1 MDPRDFALQHTMP
14 TVMVPKF
21 GAFERL
27 QNAGHRLLMA
37 SNGVWIEA
45 KRPGIYS
52 RLQLADALPVVTP
65 YGAMTDEVTLGFQK
79 IGSYVQQ
86 FVDYARS
93 NLPHEVAMALI
104 YNESEDS
111 VRFVTLPA
119 TSSSSAHITYAYP
132 ELGNGEH
139 VVMDIHSHAEA
150 PAFFSSL
157 DNADDR
163 GDVKVAIVV
172 GKVDSSNPQIKA
184 RLCTMGRYLPLPVS
198 FTENDQRTQPGGS
211 HVTAHNPE

>member
-21 GAFERL
+21 GAFEPL
-27 QNAGHRLLMA
+27 KNAGHRLLMA
-37 SNGVWIEA
+37 SNGIWVEA

-52 RLQLADALPVVTP
+52 RQQLSNALPVVTP

-104 YNESEDS
+104 YNENEET
-111 VRFVTLPA
+111 VRFVLLPA
-119 TSSSSAHITYAYP
+119 TSSSNAHITYAYP
-132 ELGNGEH
+132 ELLAGEH

-184 RLCTMGRYLPLPVS
+184 RLCTMGHYLPLPVS
-198 FTENDQRTQPGGS
+198 FTENGQRVQFGGS
-211 HVTAHNPE
+211 HVPAHHSQ